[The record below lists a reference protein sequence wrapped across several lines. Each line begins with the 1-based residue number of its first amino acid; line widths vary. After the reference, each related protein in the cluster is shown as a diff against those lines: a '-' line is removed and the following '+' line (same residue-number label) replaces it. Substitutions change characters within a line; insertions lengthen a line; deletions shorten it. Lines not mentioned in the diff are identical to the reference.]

1 MKAADPLAA
10 SMKHKKKKHAEE
22 LGDFTT
28 TLRVIPISVMAI
40 VIGFIASFVAWFLL
54 KLIGLFTNLFYYQR
68 INTALS
74 SPAGNHLGLF
84 AVAVPVIGSLI
95 VGLMARYGSE
105 RIRGHG
111 IPEAIESI
119 LMNGSRVRPRLAIL
133 KPISAAISI
142 GSGGPFGAEGPII
155 MTGGAFGSMIAQ
167 FFHLTSAER
176 KTLLVAGAAAGMSAT
191 FAAPLSAVLLAVELL
206 LFEWKPR
213 SAIPVALASATA
225 GAARR
230 YILGLGPLF
239 PVPAHP
245 AFIGPE
251 GLIGCVV
258 TGVLA
263 GGLSA
268 LLTLA
273 VYAAEDLFQKLPIHW
288 MWWPAIGGVFV
299 GIGGLIFPQA
309 LGVGYDTIGL
319 LLKGNVAFHFI
330 LGVLLVKS
338 AIWAISLGSGTSGGV
353 LAPLLMMGAALGG
366 IEGMFLP
373 HFGQGFWEMVSMGA
387 ILGGTM
393 RSPFTG
399 IVFAVELTH
408 DFNMLLPLLVAS
420 FLAHAFTVLTLK
432 RSILT
437 EKISRRGYHLSRE
450 YALDPLE
457 ILSVREVMRTTVVVL
472 PASGT
477 LEQARELIRPA
488 HKGHGQHGQHL
499 FPIVE
504 NERQV
509 IGVVSRNYLLK
520 LFDESHGAMCK
531 QPLREIVSGQP
542 VTALADEP
550 LRVVVYRMAET
561 GFTRLPV
568 VDPSDDKRLLGMISL
583 DDLLRARTRNLEEE
597 RARERV
603 LRLRMPYGRRS
614 RREEVE
620 IMEASDVT
628 ERSDVKV

>member
-1 MKAADPLAA
+1 MSGVSA
-10 SMKHKKKKHAEE
+10 SRPGGKKKKAVEE

-28 TLRVIPISVMAI
+28 TPRVLPISLMAI
-40 VIGFIASFVAWFLL
+40 VIGLISSGVAWLLL
-54 KLIGLFTNLFYYQR
+54 KLIGFFTNLFYYQR
-68 INTALS
+68 IDSALS
-74 SPAGNHLGLF
+74 SPAGNHLGVF

-119 LMNGSRVRPRLAIL
+119 LMNGSRVRPRLAVL
-133 KPISAAISI
+133 KPLSAAISI

-191 FAAPLSAVLLAVELL
+191 FAAPLAAVLLAVELL

-251 GLIGCVV
+251 GLMGCVI
-258 TGVLA
+258 TGIAA
-263 GGLSA
+263 GALSA
-268 LLTLA
+268 LLTLG
-273 VYAAEDLFQKLPIHW
+273 VYAAEDFFHRLPIHW

-299 GIGGLIFPQA
+299 GLGGLIFPQA

-319 LLKGNVAFHFI
+319 LLKGSTPLKFVI
-330 LGVLLVKS
+330 GVLLVKS
-338 AIWAISLGSGTSGGV
+338 AIWIISLGSGTSGGV

-373 HFGQGFWEMVSMGA
+373 HFGHGFWPLVSMGA

-399 IVFAVELTH
+399 IVFALELTH
-408 DFNMLLPLLVAS
+408 DFNMLLPLLVAC
-420 FLAHAFTVLTLK
+420 FLGHGFTVLTLK

-457 ILSVREVMRTTVVVL
+457 ILFVREVMRTKVVAL
-472 PASGT
+472 PGDST
-477 LEQARELIRPA
+477 LEEARDLIRPG
-488 HKGHGQHGQHL
+488 HRHHGQHI
-499 FPIVE
+499 FPVVD
-504 NERQV
+504 NYTRV
-509 IGVVSRNYLLK
+509 LGVVSRNHLLR
-520 LFDESHGAMCK
+520 LFDETHSGASRK
-531 QPLREIVSGQP
+531 KLAEIASGEP
-542 VTALADEP
+542 VVAFGDEP
-550 LRVVVYRMAET
+550 LRVVVYRMVES

-568 VDPSDDKRLLGMISL
+568 VDSDGEKRLVGMISL
-583 DDLLRARTRNLEEE
+583 DDLLGARSRNLEEE
-597 RARERV
+597 RSRERV
-603 LRLRMPYGRRS
+603 LRLRMPLRRQS
-614 RREEVE
+614 KSEKLIVPEE
-620 IMEASDVT
+620 SNL
-628 ERSDVKV
+628 KV

>member
-1 MKAADPLAA
+1 MSAP
-10 SMKHKKKKHAEE
+10 SRHKKRRHSEE

-28 TLRVIPISVMAI
+28 TIRVIPISLIAI
-40 VIGFIASFVAWFLL
+40 LIGFIASLVAWALL
-54 KLIGLFTNLFYYQR
+54 KLIGLFTNLFYYHR
-68 INTALS
+68 IDAALS
-74 SPAGNHLGLF
+74 SPAGNHLGVF
-84 AVAVPVIGSLI
+84 AIAVPVIGALI

-119 LMNGSRVRPRLAIL
+119 LMNGSRVEPRLALL

-155 MTGGAFGSMIAQ
+155 MTGGAFGSLLAQ
-167 FFHLTSAER
+167 FLHLTSAER

-191 FAAPLSAVLLAVELL
+191 FAAPLAAVLLAVELL

-239 PVPAHP
+239 PTSSHP
-245 AFIGPE
+245 VFIGPE
-251 GLIGCVV
+251 GLAGCVV
-258 TGVLA
+258 AGLLA
-263 GGLSA
+263 GALSA
-268 LLTLA
+268 LLTIG

-288 MWWPAIGGVFV
+288 MWWPAIGAVFIGV
-299 GIGGLIFPQA
+299 GGLIFPHA

-319 LLKGNVAFHFI
+319 LLKGNTAVPF
-330 LGVLLVKS
+330 LVGVLLVKS
-338 AIWAISLGSGTSGGV
+338 SIWMIALGSGTSGGV

-366 IEGMFLP
+366 LEGMFLP
-373 HFGQGFWEMVSMGA
+373 HYGIGFWPLVSMGA

-399 IVFAVELTH
+399 IVFAIELTH
-408 DFNMLLPLLVAS
+408 DFNMLLPLLVAC

-457 ILSVREVMRTTVVVL
+457 ILFVREVMRTSVVAL
-472 PASGT
+472 PADT
-477 LEQARELIRPA
+477 MLDEARELIRPTQ
-488 HKGHGQHGQHL
+488 KQRGQHV
-499 FPIVE
+499 FPIIE
-504 NERQV
+504 GDKQL
-509 IGVVSRNYLLK
+509 IGVVSRNELLR
-520 LFDESHGAMCK
+520 LVEESHGVNGHR
-531 QPLREIVSGQP
+531 PLREIELGKP
-542 VTALADEP
+542 VVALAGEP
-550 LRVVVYRMAET
+550 LRAVVYRMVES
-561 GFTRLPV
+561 GFTRMPV
-568 VDPSDDKRLLGMISL
+568 VDADDERRLLGMVSL
-583 DDLLRARTRNLEEE
+583 DDLLRARGRHLEEE
-597 RARERV
+597 RTRERV
-603 LRLRMPYGRRS
+603 LRLRMPLRRS
-614 RREEVE
+614 SRPVPVAPDGNVSPAAEEG
-620 IMEASDVT
+620 SPVT
-628 ERSDVKV
+628 ESSDRGI